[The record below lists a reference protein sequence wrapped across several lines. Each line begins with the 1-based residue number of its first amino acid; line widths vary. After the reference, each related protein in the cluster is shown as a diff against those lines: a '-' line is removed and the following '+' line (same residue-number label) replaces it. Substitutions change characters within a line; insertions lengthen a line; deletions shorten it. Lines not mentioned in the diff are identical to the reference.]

1 MYIILLYCV
10 IGAFSFAHKEL
21 VTKTLSNT
29 INLLHIILLNHVINK
44 WVLRCFCCKIRLF
57 QQPPNVPYIRLY
69 HKSMSVTHQDTILRD
84 NIKSNSTQSGVKLI
98 LLPLQ
103 QCTHWQTYWGLDKL
117 PTPRR
122 QYLAFS
128 FYINPCILIKISP
141 EFVPTSNF
149 FYNKSTLVQVMA
161 WGQTGYKPLPEFEGI
176 LPKGPYQRKHGG

>member
-1 MYIILLYCV
+1 
-10 IGAFSFAHKEL
+10 
-21 VTKTLSNT
+21 
-29 INLLHIILLNHVINK
+29 
-44 WVLRCFCCKIRLF
+44 
-57 QQPPNVPYIRLY
+57 
-69 HKSMSVTHQDTILRD
+69 MSLTHQDTILRD

-122 QYLAFS
+122 QYLVFS

-141 EFVPTSNF
+141 EFVPTSHF
-149 FYNKSTLVQVMA
+149 FYNKSTLIQVMA

-176 LPKGPYQRKHGG
+176 LPKGPYQPCVSMAGRALLAGYHWLLIMTKFTDQYIVCVNWPQYASTEDK